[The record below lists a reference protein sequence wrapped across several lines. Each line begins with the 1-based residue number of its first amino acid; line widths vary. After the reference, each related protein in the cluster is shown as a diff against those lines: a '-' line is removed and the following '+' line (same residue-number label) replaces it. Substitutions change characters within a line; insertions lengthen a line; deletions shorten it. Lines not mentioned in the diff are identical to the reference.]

1 MITPDWARLMAAY
14 NAEMNRRLYA
24 AADRL
29 TPVQRQEDRGAFFGS
44 VQGTLSH
51 LLWGDRTWMHRF
63 DGWEQPEGG
72 IRTSPGL
79 FPDWEALKRARA
91 ETDAGIEAWTARLDP
106 AWLRGS
112 VTWFSGA
119 MGREVTRPA
128 WVLAVH
134 FFNHQTHHRG
144 QVHALLT
151 GFGERTGDTDLPFI
165 LDLEALGLAREWR
178 AEPG

>member
-1 MITPDWARLMAAY
+1 MITPAWVRMMAAY

-29 TPVQRQEDRGAFFGS
+29 TPVQRNQDRGAFFGS

-63 DGWEQPEGG
+63 DGWEQPPGG
-72 IRTSPGL
+72 IPASPGL
-79 FPDWEALKRARA
+79 YADWAALKAARA
-91 ETDAGIEAWTARLDP
+91 ATDAAIEAWAARVDP
-106 AWLRGS
+106 AWLATDL
-112 VTWFSGA
+112 TWFSGA
-119 MGREVTRPA
+119 ANAERTRAVAMLVT
-128 WVLAVH
+128 H

-151 GFGERTGDTDLPFI
+151 GFGETTGDTDLPFI
-165 LDLEALGLAREWR
+165 LDPATLD
-178 AEPG
+178 PG